1 MSLSGEINSVVLH
14 DADVGCWLH
23 FCEPVEIYAAG
34 ALDQVVP
41 TLAVIE
47 KRVQSEGLYAAGFVS
62 YEASAAFDSAL
73 KTKDDSSGFPLL
85 WFGLYHKPKEIDF
98 ATRAVEGQEPSG
110 LTTDWDSSI
119 SNEEYVAA
127 VDQVKEYIQSGDTYQ
142 VNFSF
147 RLLAALKRDLW
158 GFFVDLISA
167 QGAGYGAFVN
177 TPEWAVCSASPEL
190 FFCKKEDSIISR
202 PMKGTARRG
211 LTYDEDLAQ
220 REWLKN
226 SEKNRAENLMIVDMV
241 RNDLGR
247 VAQTGS
253 VKVDELFTIEKYP
266 TVWQMVSEV
275 SCRAKVDVSSVFKAL
290 FPPASITGAPKK
302 RTMEIIEE
310 LEVSPRRIYTGSVGF
325 LAPDRAQFNVAIRTV
340 LVNKKTDSAAY
351 GIGGGIVWDS
361 HRDDE
366 YEECLTKARILTQ
379 SSPSFSLLETI
390 KWSPDGGF
398 WLLDKHLE
406 RLKHSADYFS
416 ISGDIDEWAGQLDS
430 AQGDFENQAKRVRV
444 LLSQE
449 GKLSVESEDFF
460 PVEPGSRREVALAK
474 SAISSSDIFLYH
486 KTTHRDVYKNAQE
499 ELEEYDDVLLWN
511 EKGELTESCIA
522 NLVIEIEGVKYTPPI
537 ACGLLGGTFR
547 SVLLEEG
554 DICERVIRKEELT
567 DSSHLYLINSVRG
580 WQEVDLD
587 LLSDV

>member
-1 MSLSGEINSVVLH
+1 MSLSEGINSVVLH
-14 DADVGCWLH
+14 DADVGCWLC
-23 FCEPVEIYAAG
+23 FSEPVEIYAVN
-34 ALDQVVP
+34 ALDQVVA
-41 TLAVIE
+41 TLAKIE
-47 KRVQSEGLYAAGFVS
+47 KRVQSEDLHAAGFVS

-85 WFGLYHKPKEIDF
+85 WFGLYDAPKEIDF
-98 ATRAVEGQEPSG
+98 TAWAAEGHESSN
-110 LTTDWDSSI
+110 LTTDWGSSI
-119 SNEEYVAA
+119 SNEEYVEAI
-127 VDQVKEYIQSGDTYQ
+127 DRVKEYIKSGDTYQ

-147 RLLAALKRDLW
+147 RLLAALNRNLW
-158 GFFVDLISA
+158 AFFVDLISA

-190 FFCKKEDSIISR
+190 FFRKKEDRIISR

-211 LTYDEDLAQ
+211 LTHEADLAQ

-253 VKVDELFTIEKYP
+253 VNVDELFTIEKYP

-275 SCRAKVDVSSVFKAL
+275 SCQAKCDIPSVFKAL

-379 SSPSFSLLETI
+379 SSPSFSLLETL
-390 KWSPDGGF
+390 KWSPEDGF
-398 WLLDKHLE
+398 WLLDKHME

-416 ISGDIDEWAGQLDS
+416 IEGDRDEWAGQLAL
-430 AQGDFENQAKRVRV
+430 AQGDFGSQLKRVRV
-444 LLSQE
+444 LLSQK
-449 GKLSVESEDFF
+449 GKLSVECESF
-460 PVEPGSRREVALAK
+460 PLTEPGSRRKVALAK
-474 SAISSSDIFLYH
+474 SAINSSDVFLYH
-486 KTTHRDVYKNAQE
+486 KTTHRVVYDNAKKG
-499 ELEEYDDVLLWN
+499 LEEYDDVLLWN
-511 EKGELTESCIA
+511 ENEELTESCIA
-522 NLVIEIEGVKYTPPI
+522 NLVVEVGGVKYTPPI
-537 ACGLLGGTFR
+537 ECGLLGGTFR
-547 SVLLEEG
+547 SALLEEG
-554 DICERVIRKEELT
+554 EICERIIRKDELKNCAQ
-567 DSSHLYLINSVRG
+567 LYLINSVRG

-587 LLSDV
+587 LSSDV